1 MNEFG
6 VTRYGVN
13 FATQFFQL
21 CIRVLYVFQLSRAY
35 ECKVCWIEYEYRPF
49 TQHVCSANFY
59 QFRFLKA
66 SSVNSGS
73 CLPIIDMLCPPY
85 LSSIFNEYIYIGVLN
100 TISISI
106 FVYII
111 TNIIQY
117 CKRYFKFI
125 DIFSQLFRCKQKR
138 RKMLIS
144 EHLSSFYVLQQT
156 YCSQ

>member
-1 MNEFG
+1 MFFVSQHVVLDFINAWRSIRPCFVNEFG

-35 ECKVCWIEYEYRPF
+35 ECEVCWIEYEYRPF

-59 QFRFLKA
+59 QFRFFE
-66 SSVNSGS
+66 SS

-85 LSSIFNEYIYIGVLN
+85 LSSICNEYIYIGVLN
-100 TISISI
+100 TASISI

-117 CKRYFKFI
+117 CKHYF
-125 DIFSQLFRCKQKR
+125 
-138 RKMLIS
+138 
-144 EHLSSFYVLQQT
+144 
-156 YCSQ
+156 